1 MNTMLLLL
9 FLIIFRHYSL
19 ASVGEYLLSH
29 MSTHHFLP
37 PSSQRSFI
45 TLFGYM
51 VGTYAVMTMRG
62 LFTAEPSE
70 HYLAVLL
77 CSPPVLLKLMMASFS
92 VFALFLSLLASKS
105 HNISTKGL
113 FMIFSVCSGPS
124 VPFLLPRASQESF
137 FLHLEP
143 TVLRPNAL
151 L

>member
-113 FMIFSVCSGPS
+113 FMIFSVCSAPS